1 MVWEGSAM
9 DNIIIFN
16 RYVHKKDK
24 RMSDIKRERM
34 VEIEKLTSDLLKDL
48 DFTDSPYV
56 DIVSLV
62 KKDKFKVEPVAMDWE
77 TTGCLLVNDDT
88 DKTERLITVNTVFKN
103 PEKEPDV
110 VFKKSRFITAHEYGH
125 FILHK
130 KVGAPIYAHR
140 DTDHRTDIKELE
152 ADYFARSV
160 LMPIKQFKIFYH
172 VLNEM
177 GGEDETFTIET
188 LSRLFKVTRNKVK
201 KRIGDLAVLAGEG
214 EYTV

>member
-1 MVWEGSAM
+1 M
-9 DNIIIFN
+9 
-16 RYVHKKDK
+16 
-24 RMSDIKRERM
+24 
-34 VEIEKLTSDLLKDL
+34 
-48 DFTDSPYV
+48 
-56 DIVSLV
+56 
-62 KKDKFKVEPVAMDWE
+62 
-77 TTGCLLVNDDT
+77 
-88 DKTERLITVNTVFKN
+88 
-103 PEKEPDV
+103 
-110 VFKKSRFITAHEYGH
+110 
-125 FILHK
+125 
-130 KVGAPIYAHR
+130 GAPIYAHR

>member
-1 MVWEGSAM
+1 M

-88 DKTERLITVNTVFKN
+88 DKTERLITVN

>member
-1 MVWEGSAM
+1 M

>member
-1 MVWEGSAM
+1 M

-214 EYTV
+214 ENTV